1 MLDIVHKEPG
11 PTQQTTSSVLRLG
24 ACVVCLLDIVH
35 TEPGATQQ
43 TTSSVLRLVVL
54 CAC

>member
-11 PTQQTTSSVLRLG
+11 ATQQTTSSVLRL
-24 ACVVCLLDIVH
+24 VVCLLDIVH

-43 TTSSVLRLVVL
+43 TTSSVLRLGVL